1 MIYDA
6 KIIGVETHSGHILYK
21 LHIINLQTFEQRDIR
36 VKYSF
41 LSNLHSNL

>member
-6 KIIGVETHSGHILYK
+6 KIIGVETHSDNVLYK
-21 LHIINLQTFEQRDIR
+21 LRIINSQTFEQRDIR

-41 LSNLHSNL
+41 LSDLHS